1 MLLNTHDPSHRRVP
15 PQSDIAQ
22 WPYAKLEGA
31 RILVVEDEAM
41 LVLEIESALEDAGAE
56 VVGPC
61 MNLRQALQE
70 VQDREIDAAI
80 LDVNLHGED
89 VFPVAERLFTR
100 GIPFL
105 FHTAHGERMELR
117 ARFENAPVCRKP
129 ILVEDL
135 LTELAGIVP

>member
-1 MLLNTHDPSHRRVP
+1 
-15 PQSDIAQ
+15 
-22 WPYAKLEGA
+22 
-31 RILVVEDEAM
+31 M

-61 MNLRQALQE
+61 MNLSQALQE
-70 VQDREIDAAI
+70 VQDGDIDAAI
-80 LDVNLHGED
+80 LDVNLCGED
-89 VFPVAERLFTR
+89 VFPVAERLHAR

-105 FHTAHGERMELR
+105 FHTAYGERVELR

-129 ILVEDL
+129 ILVENL

>member
-1 MLLNTHDPSHRRVP
+1 MLLSTHNPFHRRVP
-15 PQSDIAQ
+15 PQPDIIQGPHAR
-22 WPYAKLEGA
+22 LEGA

-70 VQDREIDAAI
+70 VQDGEIDAAI
-80 LDVNLHGED
+80 LDVNLRGEE
-89 VFPVAERLFTR
+89 VFPVAERLHGR

-105 FHTAHGERMELR
+105 FHTAHGDRVELG

-135 LTELAGIVP
+135 LAELAGIVP